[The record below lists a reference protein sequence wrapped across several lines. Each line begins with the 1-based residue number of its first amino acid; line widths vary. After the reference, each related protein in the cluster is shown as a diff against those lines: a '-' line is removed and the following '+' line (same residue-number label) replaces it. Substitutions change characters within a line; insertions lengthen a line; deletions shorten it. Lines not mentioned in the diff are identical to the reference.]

1 MLEQAKREGLVPFN
15 VAHKATL
22 PKQERREVNH
32 FQPEQIEA
40 IRDALE
46 QEPIKWRTLTHM
58 LLITGAR
65 RGKILSLK

>member
-1 MLEQAKREGLVPFN
+1 M
-15 VAHKATL
+15 
-22 PKQERREVNH
+22 NH